1 MITKDQ
7 LLVLAK
13 KYKTN
18 EAVVLR
24 EYLQVWFLSRLYSFS
39 GGEKIFFK
47 GGTALHL
54 IFRNPRFSEDLDF
67 SVLLGLSGFERFI
80 KMIFETLSSEEEVEF
95 RERKTLTGKRF
106 LITARPAMVSYP
118 VFINLDF
125 SFREKVLSGEKSIIK
140 TEFPVLFT
148 AYVYHLSAQEI
159 LAEKMRAIMT
169 RRKGRD
175 LYDLW
180 FLASMGVL
188 PKGKL
193 IWEKFKYYNLEKIK
207 AHDIIKR
214 IESFPKKEFIL
225 DLRPFVP
232 INEREKLGFFF
243 EYLKDY
249 LAKTLW
255 SFS

>member
-1 MITKDQ
+1 MVFKPAIFFLRKRKD
-7 LLVLAK
+7 
-13 KYKTN
+13 
-18 EAVVLR
+18 
-24 EYLQVWFLSRLYSFS
+24 
-39 GGEKIFFK
+39 FFK

-54 IFRNPRFSEDLDF
+54 IFQNPRFSEDLNF

-106 LITARPAMVSYP
+106 LITARPAMVNYP

-125 SFREKVLSGEKSIIK
+125 SFREKVLSGEKSIMK

-159 LAEKMRAIMT
+159 LAEKMRAVMT

-180 FLASMGVL
+180 FLAGMGVL

-193 IWEKFKYYNLEKIK
+193 IWEKLKYYNLEKIK

-232 INEREKLGFFF
+232 INEREKLGDFF

-249 LAKTLW
+249 LAKTLLP
-255 SFS
+255 SS